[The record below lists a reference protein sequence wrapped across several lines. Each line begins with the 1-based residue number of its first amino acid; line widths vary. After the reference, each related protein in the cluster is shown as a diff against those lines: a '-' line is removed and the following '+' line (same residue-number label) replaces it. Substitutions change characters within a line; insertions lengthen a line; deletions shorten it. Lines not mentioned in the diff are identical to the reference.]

1 MSPPSR
7 VGWLQAAGRLQRVGF
22 VLARHGFGEIVSQ
35 IGVMLPSLPSYI
47 GGVPGRS
54 AATPPGGTVPP
65 SSRERMAQRLAD
77 VLTELGPTYI
87 KLGQLLATR
96 ADLFPPEVTR
106 ALSSLHASVRP
117 LTFAQVKKIVEA
129 ELRQSLSLAF
139 AHFDERSLAAASIGQ
154 VHRARLHDGSEVAVK
169 VQRPGLRLMVEADLA
184 IMRRIAQLL
193 AQHVPEVAVY
203 HPVALVEAF
212 ARSVRQEL
220 DFRSEAANARRL
232 RQVLEGAPEVHIPLI
247 HEGYTT
253 ERVLVMEFVAG
264 SRISELDPPR
274 RTRARAALLRAF
286 VRQMVEH
293 GVFHAD
299 PHPGNML
306 VREDGR
312 VVLLDLGTIDVLDD
326 KLRSGL
332 FRAGVA
338 LLLGARSLLARS
350 VVTIA
355 RSHEQ
360 ATEVAQ
366 VPVDQKKLAADIDQV
381 LAGASQGGSVVLGQ
395 MFQMSRTHALRL
407 PPALLALM
415 RALAILDGVLRGLDA
430 SRDLVSDVRREVAWA
445 AVRRL
450 RFKVTSRVQRVVE
463 RTSGLLECVVERRL
477 KRSR

>member
-7 VGWLQAAGRLQRVGF
+7 VGWLQAAGRLQKVGF
-22 VLARHGFGEIVSQ
+22 VLARHGFGEIVAQ
-35 IGVMLPSLPSYI
+35 IGVMLPSLPGSE
-47 GGVPGRS
+47 
-54 AATPPGGTVPP
+54 P
-65 SSRERMAQRLAD
+65 SPTSRERLAQRLAD

-96 ADLFPPEVTR
+96 ADLFPPEVTK

-129 ELRQSLSLAF
+129 ELRQSLPSAF

-154 VHRARLHDGSEVAVK
+154 VHRARLHDGSDVAVK

-193 AQHVPEVAVY
+193 EQSVPEVAVY

-212 ARSVRQEL
+212 ARSIRQEL

-232 RQVLEGAPEVHIPLI
+232 RQVLEGAPEVQIPLI
-247 HEGYTT
+247 HEGWTT
-253 ERVLVMEFVAG
+253 ERVLVMEFVVGTRLA
-264 SRISELDPPR
+264 ELDAPR
-274 RTRARAALLRAF
+274 RTRTRAALLRAF

-306 VREDGR
+306 VTAEGR

-326 KLRSGL
+326 RLRGGL

-338 LLLGARSLLARS
+338 LLLGARGLLSRA
-350 VVTIA
+350 VVAIA
-355 RSHEQ
+355 RGHEEGK
-360 ATEVAQ
+360 AGDA
-366 VPVDQKKLAADIDQV
+366 PVDHARLAKDIDQV

-430 SRDLVSDVRREVAWA
+430 SKDLVGDVRREVAWA
-445 AVRRL
+445 AARRL
-450 RFKVTSRVQRVVE
+450 RWKITSRVQRVVE
-463 RTSGLLECVVERRL
+463 KTSSFVDALAGRRL

>member
-7 VGWLQAAGRLQRVGF
+7 VGWLQAAGRLQKVGF
-22 VLARHGFGEIVSQ
+22 VLARHGFGEVVSQ
-35 IGVMLPSLPSYI
+35 IGVMLPSLPGSE
-47 GGVPGRS
+47 
-54 AATPPGGTVPP
+54 PPPT
-65 SSRERMAQRLAD
+65 SRERLAQRLAD

-129 ELRQSLSLAF
+129 ELRQSLSSAF
-139 AHFDERSLAAASIGQ
+139 AHFEERSLAAASIGQ

-193 AQHVPEVAVY
+193 AQSVPEVAVY

-212 ARSVRQEL
+212 ARSIRQEL
-220 DFRSEAANARRL
+220 DFRSEAQNARRL
-232 RQVLEGAPEVHIPLI
+232 RQVLEGAPEVHVPLV
-247 HEGYTT
+247 HEGWTT
-253 ERVLVMEFVAG
+253 ERVLVMEFVKGTRLA
-264 SRISELDPPR
+264 ELDATR
-274 RTRARAALLRAF
+274 KTRTRAALLRAF

-306 VREDGR
+306 VTADGR
-312 VVLLDLGTIDVLDD
+312 VVLLDLGTIDVLDER
-326 KLRSGL
+326 LRGGL

-338 LLLGARSLLARS
+338 LLLGARGLLSRA
-350 VVTIA
+350 VVSIA
-355 RSHEQ
+355 RSQDEGPSS
-360 ATEVAQ
+360 E
-366 VPVDQKKLAADIDQV
+366 VPVDHERLARDIDQV

-395 MFQMSRTHALRL
+395 MFQMSRSHALRL

-430 SRDLVSDVRREVAWA
+430 SKDLVGDVRREVAWA

-450 RFKVTSRVQRVVE
+450 RWKVTSGVLRVVE
-463 RTSGLLECVVERRL
+463 KTSSLLDTLAGGLL